1 MGIIGNLDE
10 STYITYKDEPVHN
23 SQLGVT
29 RNKIIEVP
37 NFVDAD
43 TAKNMI
49 KYFDK
54 VGDDRWGDIAFY
66 NSKGMGLPP
75 NDPLFAECGLEDH
88 FFEKLREQYKYC
100 VSSIFG
106 RPVRP
111 NTSHAQK
118 WYVGGFAAPHS
129 DNSDFDG
136 NPTAF
141 EINKYVGIL
150 YLNDD
155 YEGGELYFPDH
166 GIDIKP
172 NSCSY
177 YVFPGGIENIHGV
190 REILKGERY
199 TMVSFW
205 DFEEADYTEERKAE
219 WEAEFARVREEQ
231 AEQRAAW
238 DRGELWN

>member
-1 MGIIGNLDE
+1 MGVIGNLDE
-10 STYITYKDEPVHN
+10 STYISFLDEPITN

-29 RNKIIEVP
+29 RNRIIEVP
-37 NFVDAD
+37 NFVTPELARG
-43 TAKNMI
+43 MV
-49 KYFDK
+49 KYFNL
-54 VGDDRWGDIAFY
+54 VSDDLWGDIAFY

-75 NDPLFAECGLEDH
+75 NDPLFKECGLEEN
-88 FFEKLREQYKYC
+88 FFESLREQYKYC
-100 VSSIFG
+100 VSSIFD

-118 WYVGGFAAPHS
+118 WDVGGFASPHS

-150 YLNDD
+150 YLNED
-155 YEGGELYFPDH
+155 YEGGELFFDDH
-166 GIDIKP
+166 GIEIKP

-190 REILKGERY
+190 REITKGQRY

-205 DFEEADYTEERKAE
+205 DFEEAEYTEERKAQ
-219 WEAEFARVREEQ
+219 WAVEFTRVREEQ
-231 AEQRAAW
+231 LEQRTAW
-238 DRGELWN
+238 DKGETWS